1 MAFGDVHVVYR
12 VETDQWL
19 VKVEGSNVNALHETK
34 WEAVRAGRARVG
46 TGSNGA
52 ELLVH
57 ARDPRPE
64 HQSAQPS
71 PLAAS

>member
-34 WEAVRAGRARVG
+34 WEAVRAGRARVRADA
-46 TGSNGA
+46 NGA

-57 ARDPRPE
+57 APNQHPE
-64 HQSAQPS
+64 HQSAHPS
-71 PLAAS
+71 LLATS